1 VPAVRVEI
9 VDFELTSP
17 RTHPL
22 HAATRAG
29 LGAAAFVVATA
40 GVGEAALAVTG
51 DGLAVTSRTV
61 AVTAPDPAPGEA
73 VLAPGLGLATLV
85 VTGPATLGRVSG
97 ALVVDAVTTTQGS
110 ENVPPPT
117 GLTSAQALIRRPDGS
132 LAVVASTALRRV
144 VASL

>member
-1 VPAVRVEI
+1 MPAVRVEI
-9 VDFELTSP
+9 VDLELTAP

-29 LGAAAFVVATA
+29 LGAAALVVATA

-51 DGLAVTSRTV
+51 DGLAVTARTV
-61 AVTAPDPAPGEA
+61 AVTAPDPAPGEV
-73 VLAPGLGLATLV
+73 VLARGIGLATLV
-85 VTGPATLGRVSG
+85 VAGPATLGRVSG

-117 GLTSAQALIRRPDGS
+117 GLTNGQALIRRSDGT
-132 LAVVASTALRRV
+132 LVVVASTTLRRV